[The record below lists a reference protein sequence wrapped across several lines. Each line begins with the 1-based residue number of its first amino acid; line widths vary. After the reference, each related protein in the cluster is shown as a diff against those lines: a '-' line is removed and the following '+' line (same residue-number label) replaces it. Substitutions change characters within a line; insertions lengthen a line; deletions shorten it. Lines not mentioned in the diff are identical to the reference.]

1 MTFLRDCDT
10 LDAQLRPISDDRVA
24 ELCLRHDVVSVP
36 LLHSAAPGDW
46 TERCTAS
53 PIRTYST
60 MMRVIG
66 KTNSMNVDS
75 CSRTRASDSHSAD
88 TVQMSES
95 CSGLPS
101 RGSLR

>member
-10 LDAQLRPISDDRVA
+10 LDALRPISDDRVV
-24 ELCLRHDVVSVP
+24 ELCRRLAIEPVP
-36 LLHSAAPGDW
+36 LLSASDVGAWIDRW
-46 TERCTAS
+46 TAS
-53 PIRTYST
+53 PISTYRT

-75 CSRTRASDSHSAD
+75 CSRTRASDSHSAG

-95 CSGLPS
+95 GSGLSS